1 MKLRTRLYIGL
12 LAVAVTFA
20 VSGYLVANTQR
31 RYLTDQVDQQLR
43 SAVPFAIGILTR
55 GGAQPGGVTNDRGFP
70 RPQSS
75 NLSELFVGHLDTGGT
90 LTPLLAPQ
98 LAKGEPIVT
107 PAQATAAP
115 TGPGAAPFTAD
126 GRGTDSR
133 FRVVI
138 VHRPDAE
145 GWEVVALSLNR
156 ADSAYR
162 RLLLASGLAALVVL
176 GAIGLTAAWVVRLG
190 VKPINDKTEAA
201 DAITAGDDQRRIR
214 QYPSGTEAG
223 RLSRALNTML
233 DERQA
238 ADERLRQFVSDA
250 SHELRTPLTSIRGY
264 SDLYT
269 QGGLHDSESLDDAMR
284 RVSAEATRM
293 GSIVD
298 DLLLLSKLDRSREL
312 NDDDVDLTGLLE
324 DAARDVRA
332 VQPERVITVSTPPSL
347 PVVGDT
353 YRLQQVLAA
362 LVHNALVH
370 TPLDTAIELS
380 GQLADDL
387 VTVEVR
393 DHGPGMDAESQAH
406 AFERFYRGDPS
417 RSRHTGG
424 SGLGLAIAKSIVEAH
439 GGRIAVHSEPG
450 QGCRFIVTL
459 PARTTRSS
467 S

>member
-43 SAVPFAIGILTR
+43 SAVPFAIGILN
-55 GGAQPGGVTNDRGFP
+55 GGGGQIGGVTNDRGFP
-70 RPQSS
+70 RPPSK
-75 NLSELFVGHLDTGGT
+75 NLSELFVGHLDTSGT

-98 LAKGEPIVT
+98 LATGEPIVT
-107 PAQATAAP
+107 PAQAADAP
-115 TGPGAAPFTAD
+115 AGPAAAPFTVD
-126 GRGTDSR
+126 GLGTDSR

-138 VHRPDAE
+138 VHRPNSD

-190 VKPINDKTEAA
+190 VKPINDMTEAA

-238 ADERLRQFVSDA
+238 ADHRLRQFVTDA

-264 SDLYT
+264 SDLYA
-269 QGGLHDSESLDDAMR
+269 QGGLNDSESLDDAMR

-312 NDDDVDLTGLLE
+312 NDDDVDVSGLLE
-324 DAARDVRA
+324 DAARDARA
-332 VQPERVITVSTPPSL
+332 VQPQRIITVSVPPRL
-347 PVVGDT
+347 PVIGDS

-362 LVHNALVH
+362 LVYNALVH
-370 TPLDTAIELS
+370 TPIDAPIELS
-380 GQLADDL
+380 GHAVDNL
-387 VTVEVR
+387 VSIEVR
-393 DHGPGMDAESQAH
+393 DHGPGMDADAEAH

-424 SGLGLAIAKSIVEAH
+424 SGLGLSIAKSIVEAH
-439 GGRIAVHSEPG
+439 GGRITLYTEPG
-450 QGCRFIVTL
+450 QGCRFLVTL
-459 PARTTRSS
+459 PAQARSD
-467 S
+467 